1 MLKFRSIILFF
12 SILFFFNS
20 AEGYSKNKL
29 LLSNKTLHRNDTLR
43 LTYQDSNKDFKSDTI
58 FAYIYSFDS
67 HKEIPSGYNA
77 LLVKT
82 DTSDD
87 TFKGVFVIPDNSIF
101 ALIKI
106 GDRFFFDTN
115 EGEFW
120 DFIVVDDNSTV
131 YRNAYYRAGLSYMG
145 AFATNYRR
153 TPDFYKAINYYQK
166 ENMYYPDN
174 LQSIIAE
181 LSLNYE
187 LGNISEKD
195 YHSQLED
202 ILAST
207 NLNYNNEDE
216 VKVIIKSLRILGKSK
231 DANKLENKY
240 SYHYPNSQIAK
251 DKAFEKLAK
260 INDFNDFIDQSIL
273 FLKQYNDSQYSEKLY
288 LAIIQSYLQVN
299 KFKQLM
305 DFLNNVDA
313 PGQVYYQ
320 IAYNLLENKELKLSL
335 SKQERLN
342 YAKQLLTKA
351 LQHIDKQTYINV
363 ALTPVEKNKLK
374 DLKSIESLF
383 LLSKLYW
390 KEKDND
396 SLKNIIK
403 KMMLFDKKLFS
414 REQLY
419 YLSLYSYNTNI
430 YKLSLI
436 LSKLYIS
443 LDTNNI
449 KINNINKSSYNKLY
463 NIDNYGNYH
472 NKLISQFKISKL
484 RLYKQKYLEKK
495 IDFPVVKTLDGVTTS
510 LDIFRGRTLIVYSF
524 GYFCD
529 QCWDLFADI
538 EKLQK
543 KYNDDAELII
553 FPVLMWNKDK
563 KTFDEIDKFLQ
574 KNKLNT
580 TVYYDYLNEVYKNLT
595 ITGVP
600 TISIIGPN
608 GFLNFRIEGIK
619 PNMNLYDEIINCLE
633 FLNKYE

>member
-20 AEGYSKNKL
+20 AVGYSNNKL

-43 LTYQDSNKDFKSDTI
+43 LTYQDSNKDYTSDTI
-58 FAYIYSFDS
+58 YAYIYSFDS

-82 DTSDD
+82 DSSDD
-87 TFKGVFVIPDNSIF
+87 TFKGAFVIPDKSIF
-101 ALIKI
+101 GLIKI

-115 EGEFW
+115 DGEFW
-120 DFIVVDDNSTV
+120 DFNVVDDNSTV
-131 YRNAYYRAGLSYMG
+131 YRNAYYLAGLSYLG

-153 TPDFYKAINYYQK
+153 TPDFEKAMKYYQK

-187 LGNISEKD
+187 LGNINEKD
-195 YHSQLED
+195 YHSQLEH
-202 ILAST
+202 IIASA
-207 NLNYNNEDE
+207 NLDYNNEDE
-216 VKVIIKSLRILGKSK
+216 VKVIIKSLRILGKTK
-231 DANKLENKY
+231 EANKLENKY
-240 SYHYPNSQIAK
+240 SYNYPNSQIAK
-251 DKAFEKLAK
+251 DKAFERLAK
-260 INDFNDFIDQSIL
+260 INDFDDFIDQSIL
-273 FLKQYNDSQYSEKLY
+273 YLKKYNHSEYSEKLY

-305 DFLNNVDA
+305 DFINNIDA

-320 IAYNLLENKELKLSL
+320 IAYNLLENKELNVNLTEQNKMD
-335 SKQERLN
+335 
-342 YAKQLLTKA
+342 YAKRLLTEA
-351 LQHIDKQTYINV
+351 MRHNDKQSFTNV
-363 ALTPVEKNKLK
+363 SLTPVEINKLK
-374 DLKSIESLF
+374 NLKSIEILF
-383 LLSKLYW
+383 LLAKLYS
-390 KEKDND
+390 KEKNND
-396 SLKNIIK
+396 SLKVIINK
-403 KMMLFDKKLFS
+403 IMIFDRKLFS
-414 REQLY
+414 QEQLY
-419 YLSLYSYNTNI
+419 YLSLYSYKLNI
-430 YKLSLI
+430 YNISLI
-436 LSKLYIS
+436 LSDLYNS
-443 LDTNNI
+443 LDTNDV
-449 KINNINKSSYNKLY
+449 KINNINDSSYTKLY
-463 NIDNYGNYH
+463 NIDNYRDYH
-472 NKLISQFKISKL
+472 NNLISQFKISKL
-484 RLYKQKYLEKK
+484 KQYKQKYLEKK
-495 IDFPVVKTLDGVTTS
+495 INFPVIKTLDGVTTT

-524 GYFCD
+524 GYFCE

-538 EKLQK
+538 EKLQN
-543 KYNDDAELII
+543 KYNNDDELLI

-580 TVYYDYLNEVYKNLT
+580 TVYYDYLNEVYKNLS

-633 FLNKYE
+633 FLNQN